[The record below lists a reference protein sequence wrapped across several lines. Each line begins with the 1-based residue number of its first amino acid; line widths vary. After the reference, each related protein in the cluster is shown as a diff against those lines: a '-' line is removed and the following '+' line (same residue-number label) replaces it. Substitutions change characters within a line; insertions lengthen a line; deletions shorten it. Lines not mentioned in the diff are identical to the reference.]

1 MLVDSHCH
9 LQDESLR
16 DDLVEVLERAR
27 SSGVGLMVSAGSDLE
42 TSQAAVALAEQHPD
56 IYAAVGISPH
66 DAAKCTGDWL
76 DQVRSLATSSERVV
90 AIGETGLDYFRAE
103 ASHELQEEA
112 FVQQIELAWE
122 LDLAVVVHC
131 RQADERVLQILQEH
145 AGAGQLRVIMHC
157 FSGDEYLARGVLAM
171 GYYLSFAGN
180 LTYPKSRPTRRAA
193 ELVPDDRML
202 IETDTPYLPPQSSRG
217 KRCEPAMIEETAEKL
232 AATRKLSRRDIERI
246 TERNFRIA
254 FSLPLSKKDV
264 FFYPMREKLYANL
277 TNRCPNKCGFCPRGD
292 DRYVIS
298 GHDLLLNREAPAEEY
313 VEALDSFDGCEEL
326 VFCGLGEPTVRLAE
340 LLAVAKAAKQKGYKK
355 VCLETNGLGSLINAR
370 KIAADLGGV
379 IDEVWVSINA
389 PDAKVYARLCKSAF
403 GDKSYGAVLEFAR
416 DCKAAG
422 MNVVLTAVNVP
433 GVDIQGCLKAA
444 KRLGMEFRSLK
455 YQKLG

>member
-1 MLVDSHCH
+1 LLVDSHCH
-9 LQDESLR
+9 LQDEAFR
-16 DDLVEVLERAR
+16 DDLDAVLDRAR
-27 SSGVGLMVSAGSDLE
+27 SGGVGLMVSVGSDLE
-42 TSQAAVALAEQHPD
+42 TSQAAVALAEQHPE

-66 DAAKCTGDWL
+66 DADTCTGDWL
-76 DQVRSLATSSERVV
+76 DQLRSLATSSDRVV
-90 AIGETGLDYFRAE
+90 AVGETGLDFFRE
-103 ASHELQEEA
+103 GVSHELQEEA
-112 FVQQIELAWE
+112 FIQQIKLAWE

-131 RQADERVLQILQEH
+131 RQADEKVLQILQEH
-145 AGAGQLRVIMHC
+145 AGSGQLRIIMHC

-202 IETDTPYLPPQSSRG
+202 IETDAPYLPVQSARG
-217 KRCEPAMIEETAEKL
+217 QRCEPAMIEETAEKL

-254 FSLPLSKKDV
+254 FGLPLSRKDV
-264 FFYPMREKLYANL
+264 FFYPMREKLYVNL
-277 TNRCPNKCGFCPRGD
+277 TNRCPNKCGFCPRGS

-298 GHDLLLNREAPAEEY
+298 GHDLLLNREASADEY
-313 VEALDSFDGCEEL
+313 IEALNSFEGFEEL
-326 VFCGLGEPTVRLAE
+326 VFCGLGEPTVRMAE
-340 LLAVAKAAKQKGYKK
+340 LVAVAAAARKKGYGRIL
-355 VCLETNGLGSLINAR
+355 LETNGLGSLINAR
-370 KIAADLGGV
+370 KIAPDLAGLV
-379 IDEVWVSINA
+379 DEVWVSINA
-389 PDAKVYARLCKSAF
+389 PDARVYSRLCKSAF

-422 MNVVLTAVNVP
+422 MKVVLTAVNVP